1 MNRLISHLL
10 PSLLPRPQ
18 QQLPVARQPLQRLR
32 LHPRLQEPQ
41 QTLHRERDAILDL
54 AARQPHQIL
63 HEEPSNHPPRQI
75 ELAQLRLHAILP
87 RQRGKPLGRG
97 GPHQPQHLSQ
107 ESLRVL
113 VAAGDEEGGET
124 ETEEEALLHDV
135 GEKRLLGEP
144 ALVDALRGAE
154 EQCKISHR
162 GDHFQREFGRGDEGA
177 HEGRQLLGGLG
188 GLGKGAGRGDL

>member
-1 MNRLISHLL
+1 M
-10 PSLLPRPQ
+10 
-18 QQLPVARQPLQRLR
+18 
-32 LHPRLQEPQ
+32 
-41 QTLHRERDAILDL
+41 
-54 AARQPHQIL
+54 
-63 HEEPSNHPPRQI
+63 
-75 ELAQLRLHAILP
+75 
-87 RQRGKPLGRG
+87 
-97 GPHQPQHLSQ
+97 
-107 ESLRVL
+107 

-162 GDHFQREFGRGDEGA
+162 GDHFQREFGRGDEDA